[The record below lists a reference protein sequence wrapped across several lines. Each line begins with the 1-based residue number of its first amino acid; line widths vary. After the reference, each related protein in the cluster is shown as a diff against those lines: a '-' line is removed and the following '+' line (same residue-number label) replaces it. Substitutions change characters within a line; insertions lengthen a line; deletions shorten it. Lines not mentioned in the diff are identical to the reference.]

1 MPIAVKDN
9 VDVSGE
15 LTTHGA
21 GGNPTAA
28 TTDSEV
34 VRRLRSAGA
43 VILGKTALCELAAY
57 GHFTSSATHGVTRNP
72 WNLDRSPGGSSGGS
86 AAAVAAGM
94 VPVALGSDGGG
105 SIRIPSA
112 FCGLFGLKPQRGR
125 VPLAPL
131 DDHWYGCTVL
141 GGIGRSVLDVAIFDD
156 TISGVLNSG
165 GDGSLAAAATRHLDR
180 LRIAVSLKAAIPGVK
195 PSPQAIAAI
204 EQTTELL
211 QSLGHVVDAHELA
224 HPQLLTTFT
233 PRWAAGI
240 RDDALAHADDL
251 ERRTRQMA
259 GLGRAARRTRSETQH
274 RARARRGRA
283 SQCRVRRVRPGD
295 DAGHCRPATER
306 RDLANRGRAAHLQ
319 PEQPVRLL
327 HADLELPRTTG
338 GVDPRRFRPRRPPA
352 GDPARRATGQRDDD
366 RLTRRPDR
374 GRHTVDK
381 GATGFRHEHPLI
393 TTTETGAPSMSQHD
407 NIQIVKDIYDAVGR
421 GDLDAILEQVTDDVD
436 WAADVAGTAAPW
448 HGPRAGKQGVASFFE
463 DINNSIEI
471 TEFLPHSYAA
481 GDGDVHLLV
490 DWTFRPLANGRQTS
504 MTMHHYWQLRDGKV
518 ARFRGS
524 EDSALTAQAFAR

>member
-1 MPIAVKDN
+1 MTTTSQDHASRRTSADENLAFAGVARLGELLGTGQVTPRELAEFYLTRIERLNPTLHAFISVRGAAALAEADAALERIQAGESGPLLGLPIAVKDN

-34 VRRLRSAGA
+34 VRRLRSSGA

-156 TISGVLNSG
+156 TISGALNSG

-259 GLGRAARRTRSETQH
+259 GLGRRLGGRALRRSIEREPAVAARLNAVFDEF
-274 RARARRGRA
+274 
-283 SQCRVRRVRPGD
+283 
-295 DAGHCRPATER
+295 
-306 RDLANRGRAAHLQ
+306 DLVMT
-319 PEQPVRLL
+319 PV
-327 HADLELPRTTG
+327 
-338 GVDPRRFRPRRPPA
+338 
-352 GDPARRATGQRDDD
+352 
-366 RLTRRPDR
+366 
-374 GRHTVDK
+374 
-381 GATGFRHEHPLI
+381 
-393 TTTETGAPSMSQHD
+393 
-407 NIQIVKDIYDAVGR
+407 
-421 GDLDAILEQVTDDVD
+421 
-436 WAADVAGTAAPW
+436 TAAP
-448 HGPRAGKQGVASFFE
+448 PPSAEISLTAGAMRTFSQSSPYVCYTPTWNYLGQPAAS
-463 DINNSIEI
+463 I
-471 TEFLPHSYAA
+471 PA
-481 GDGDVHLLV
+481 GFD
-490 DWTFRPLANGRQTS
+490 
-504 MTMHHYWQLRDGKV
+504 RDGLPQ
-518 ARFRGS
+518 AIQLAGPPGS
-524 EDSALTAQAFAR
+524 ETTIVSLAAQIEAATPWIGERPASVANTH